1 MNKYQL
7 YCKLIGRERKAKHI
21 ADSAG
26 MDYVEWVNR
35 AHRAY
40 SREAGWTRGG
50 PTFEQWLRKHG
61 VRFIEE

>member
-7 YCKLIGRERKAKHI
+7 YCKLVGRERKAKHI

-35 AHRAY
+35 AHQAY
-40 SREAGWTRGG
+40 ALETGRERGG
-50 PTFEQWLRKHG
+50 PSFESWIKKHG
-61 VRFIEE
+61 VRFIEQ